1 MKIIKDFIL
10 RNIAGEYVLIPTGTT
25 TQEFNGLISLNE
37 IAAFIWNNIE
47 NVDDVDGMVKLILE
61 EYEIDE
67 MTAKIDV
74 ENFLA
79 GLKESNIIN

>member
-47 NVDDVDGMVKLILE
+47 NVDDVDDMVKLILE

>member
-37 IAAFIWNNIE
+37 IAALYGIILKMLMML
-47 NVDDVDGMVKLILE
+47 MVW
-61 EYEIDE
+61 
-67 MTAKIDV
+67 
-74 ENFLA
+74 
-79 GLKESNIIN
+79 